1 VQGCMQAEDTFKKEK
16 FVLSVAQ
23 SPDGRWLAS
32 GSMDGTVAVFDAA
45 TGQLLHTL
53 DGHFKPVR
61 SLCFTP
67 GARLLIVTTLWLC
80 SRVCLGTAVCTACRT
95 KPGHSDASYGA
106 HVGRLENAGD
116 SLR

>member
-1 VQGCMQAEDTFKKEK
+1 MVAAQAEDTFKKET

-23 SPDGRWLAS
+23 SPDGKWLAS
-32 GSMDGTVAVFDAA
+32 GSMDGTVAVFDAT

-67 GARLLIVTTLWLC
+67 GSRLLSASPSAEQKPEMMTQQPDAAFCMMSSGSGSHLLSSAVLC
-80 SRVCLGTAVCTACRT
+80 CL
-95 KPGHSDASYGA
+95 
-106 HVGRLENAGD
+106 
-116 SLR
+116 

>member
-1 VQGCMQAEDTFKKEK
+1 MYGDNVQAEDTFKKEK

-45 TGQLLHTL
+45 TRQLLHTL

-67 GARLLIVTTLWLC
+67 GACLANCLPLC
-80 SRVCLGTAVCTACRT
+80 GVCTCWRPDAGGRIDVLSVSDHLAAIWWCR
-95 KPGHSDASYGA
+95 AWQIQ
-106 HVGRLENAGD
+106 RCW
-116 SLR
+116 

>member
-1 VQGCMQAEDTFKKEK
+1 MATQAEDTFKKEK

-32 GSMDGTVAVFDAA
+32 GSMDGTVAVFDAT

-67 GARLLIVTTLWLC
+67 GQYHKCRLST
-80 SRVCLGTAVCTACRT
+80 G
-95 KPGHSDASYGA
+95 YA
-106 HVGRLENAGD
+106 HLMM
-116 SLR
+116 L

>member
-1 VQGCMQAEDTFKKEK
+1 MEDTFKKEK

-67 GARLLIVTTLWLC
+67 GACLAEYHHVWRVYSHVPWRRSLHERAGRADHLMPPVT
-80 SRVCLGTAVCTACRT
+80 S
-95 KPGHSDASYGA
+95 
-106 HVGRLENAGD
+106 
-116 SLR
+116 